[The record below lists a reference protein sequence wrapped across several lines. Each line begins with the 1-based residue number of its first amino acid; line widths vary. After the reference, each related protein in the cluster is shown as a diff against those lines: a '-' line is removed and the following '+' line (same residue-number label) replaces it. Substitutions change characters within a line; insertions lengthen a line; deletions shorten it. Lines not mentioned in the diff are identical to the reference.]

1 MGFIRSAGGGIV
13 PVDVWQYSVGD
24 SVDVSFYLKRRTIL
38 GVMVFEN
45 ALRVRLPP
53 KKVCVV
59 FGVWVL
65 SITEK
70 GSGVK
75 VCHF

>member
-1 MGFIRSAGGGIV
+1 M
-13 PVDVWQYSVGD
+13 
-24 SVDVSFYLKRRTIL
+24 DVSFYLKRRTIL

-45 ALRVRLPP
+45 PLRVRLPP

-59 FGVWVL
+59 FRVVVL
-65 SITEK
+65 SLTEK

-75 VCHF
+75 VCSF

>member
-1 MGFIRSAGGGIV
+1 M
-13 PVDVWQYSVGD
+13 
-24 SVDVSFYLKRRTIL
+24 DVSFYLKRRTIL

-59 FGVWVL
+59 FGVGVL

-70 GSGVK
+70 GGGVK